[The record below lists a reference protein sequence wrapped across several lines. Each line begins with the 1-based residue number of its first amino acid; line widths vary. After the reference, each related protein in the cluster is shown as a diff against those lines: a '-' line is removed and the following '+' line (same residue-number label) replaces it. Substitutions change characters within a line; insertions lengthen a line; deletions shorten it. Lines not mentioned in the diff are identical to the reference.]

1 MPFKI
6 DTSGLDKLTRN
17 MEALQGT
24 NEVKLVDLFTPE
36 FIQSHS
42 KCSDLNGLF
51 EAAGYNIQS
60 IEDIEAIDDAQWD
73 AFIKENTDF
82 DNWQEMRSQALAG
95 YVRKRLNTGL

>member
-6 DTSGLDKLTRN
+6 DKSGLEKLTRN
-17 MEALQGT
+17 MEALQG
-24 NEVKLVDLFTPE
+24 NHEVKLGELFTPE

-60 IEDIEAIDDAQWD
+60 IADIEAIDDAQWD

-82 DNWQEMRSQALAG
+82 ENWQEMHSAAMAD
-95 YVRKRLNTGL
+95 YVRKRLHAGL